1 MELREI
7 LRNKVKREHWNTTMR
22 PLGFE
27 AEVGNVEGEEILMHY
42 GDVISYY
49 IISTDNYYEFNM
61 MDMFW
66 DYIPFEGTFLDIGA
80 NIGNHSLMFNR
91 LRPDVTIHS
100 FEPIFKN
107 YILLHENTKNKPNI
121 KTYHVGLG
129 SINEFV
135 PTTQPS
141 RHNSGGIAIDK
152 ENGVGEN
159 IIIIPGDAMKIR
171 DVSFIKMDVEGY
183 ELNVLQGLNATITK
197 YHPNI
202 WIEDFTGEA
211 VEWLKREH
219 GYEIVMDD
227 GGYGN
232 YMMVKQ
238 DNECGCK

>member
-1 MELREI
+1 MELRET
-7 LRNKVKREHWNTTMR
+7 LRNKPTLEHWGVVKQ
-22 PLGFE
+22 PLDFE
-27 AEVGNVEGEEILMHY
+27 AEVWYVEGEKILMHF

-129 SINEFV
+129 STNEFV

-152 ENGVGEN
+152 ENGAGEN
-159 IIIIPGDAMKIR
+159 IIIIPGDTMNITG
-171 DVSFIKMDVEGY
+171 VTFIKIDVEGY
-183 ELNVLQGLNATITK
+183 ELNALQGLNNTIMNS
-197 YHPNI
+197 YPNI
-202 WIEDFTGEA
+202 WIEDFNGEA
-211 VEWLKREH
+211 VEWLKQEH
-219 GYEIVMDD
+219 GYKVVM
-227 GGYGN
+227 GESEGGN
-232 YMMVKQ
+232 YMMIKQ
-238 DNECGCK
+238 

>member
-1 MELREI
+1 MNNNNMELREI
-7 LRNKVKREHWNTTMR
+7 LRNKPTLKHWDTIR
-22 PLGFE
+22 QPLDFE
-27 AEVGNVEGEEILMHY
+27 VEVWYVEGEKILMHY

-129 SINEFV
+129 STNEFV

-152 ENGVGEN
+152 ENGAGEN
-159 IIIIPGDAMKIR
+159 IIIIPGDMMNITG
-171 DVSFIKMDVEGY
+171 VTFIKIDVEGY
-183 ELNVLQGLNATITK
+183 ELYALRGLNNSIMNS
-197 YHPNI
+197 YPNI

-211 VEWLKREH
+211 VEWLKQEH
-219 GYEIVMDD
+219 GYEVVMDD

-238 DNECGCK
+238 

>member
-1 MELREI
+1 MELRKI
-7 LRNKVKREHWNTTMR
+7 LRDKPKREHWDVMSKDITF
-22 PLGFE
+22 L
-27 AEVGNVEGEEILMHY
+27 AEVSLIEGEPILMHPV
-42 GDVISYY
+42 DVIGYY
-49 IISTDNYYEFNM
+49 ICSENRYYEFDL
-61 MDMFW
+61 MDKFW
-66 DYIPFEGTFLDIGA
+66 DYIPYEGTFLDIGA
-80 NIGNHSLMFNR
+80 NIGNHSLMLNR
-91 LRPDVTIHS
+91 LRPNVTIHS
-100 FEPIFKN
+100 FEPILKN
-107 YILLHENTKNKPNI
+107 YILLNENTKNKPNI
-121 KTYHVGLG
+121 KTYHIGLG
-129 SINEFV
+129 STNEVV
-135 PTTQPS
+135 PTYQPNYN
-141 RHNSGGIAIDK
+141 NSGGITIDK

-219 GYEIVMDD
+219 GYEVVEDD
-227 GGYGN
+227 GTAN

>member
-27 AEVGNVEGEEILMHY
+27 AEVGNVEGEEILMHL

-49 IISTDNYYEFNM
+49 IASGDNYYEFNI

-66 DYIPFEGTFLDIGA
+66 DYIPFEGTFLDVGA

-91 LRPDVTIHS
+91 LRPNVTIHS

-107 YILLHENTKNKPNI
+107 YVLLYENTKNKLNI
-121 KTYHVGLG
+121 KTYNVGLG
-129 SINEFV
+129 STNEVV
-135 PTTQPS
+135 PTHQPNYN
-141 RHNSGGIAIDK
+141 NSGGNRIDK
-152 ENGVGEN
+152 ENGTGEN
-159 IIIIPGDAMKIR
+159 IIIIPGDAMKIK
-171 DVSFIKMDVEGY
+171 DVSFIKIDVEGY
-183 ELNVLQGLNATITK
+183 ELEVLKGLNGTISK
-197 YHPNI
+197 YGPNI

-211 VEWLKREH
+211 VEWLKREY
-219 GYEIVMDD
+219 GYKVVDED
-227 GGYGN
+227 GVDN

-238 DNECGCK
+238 DNGCGCK